1 LGLELG
7 LAMGCCGS
15 LDKESAERLTAVEQ
29 EAKQFE
35 SATGSDGLTEIGKCA
50 KELRDVFEDAVVQK
64 GNMTIAGRVEDL
76 SDVLVRNLT
85 SRITVELLKP
95 GAAEYKP
102 VTDRIMAI
110 ASDLDAVRA
119 TKATKLVQNQLDRQ
133 LQTITAAQ
141 EKAVD
146 PLITKIK
153 GLHERLKQPG
163 QEKKAAAGTKEI
175 LDLAAQAQ
183 SLAPEVKGVAKS
195 LLEQLVGH
203 AVWLLEVDAW
213 AISAEGCEEVLSLAK
228 RIDEMA
234 TKLTTTLGATWDPP
248 ITPQVE
254 GIRDD
259 RAKAA
264 CAQLLAEAE
273 KQLKSDNG
281 GAAYDCLQALLPWW
295 PLLKSHS
302 LEIVGLFSKMQT
314 YASEAFLQ
322 ATAEG
327 QTSTAEEIRGF
338 AVQFDELRGKFQ
350 GLPPVASGRP
360 LGEVLETGEAR
371 VQASK
376 ALQSIN
382 AEIAKEKDD
391 DDTTNLS
398 LATTIQALESLV
410 VAWPTATSSDAEELE
425 KKMLSSCAALEA
437 WTFEAV
443 TKGPVNQVT
452 GLLQFAAEYDGR
464 RAKLPPEPAE
474 ALRPRLASEAA
485 TRFLQQA
492 DQELAKTSGMRANLL
507 LESLKAAAAAIPGES
522 GSPEARTVLL
532 RVMAATQDRLLASF
546 ADVLTADGENEK
558 KEVML
563 LKFAESADEVQKAC
577 SIDGMSLVEA
587 MKQKRVETTEELTSR
602 LDDQLSAGL
611 SSVTDLCA
619 LARLCKKLQSTET
632 QHFQRAAAVAEKF
645 RQVAA
650 SQPSVA
656 KEALQGIDGVLQ
668 ALQDLGC
675 TTDGFRDDLVS
686 QASRS
691 HLAAAQG
698 ERNPDALGRELQG
711 LEEICRQNTVPP
723 AVVEEIQKLVDEL
736 PKVMPVMMKEATKS
750 GAAAVLD
757 TGAVAEKLA
766 VAVSRAEVGSA
777 LLSTLASAQKA
788 VSSLELASAELQ
800 KSAGM
805 NPRTVVGILKELPPQ
820 LQPLLDCPA
829 YVQST
834 DEVVQQ
840 FKGKLQDACSKA
852 QEAEA
857 SVREK
862 KVAALLQLAK
872 EGDAAQQALAELPGS
887 PFKVDSFAV
896 VILGFAAQKSLEAVE
911 AELSKEKGMNPKAV
925 LAGLQAVTKELSD
938 LDPESSA
945 TVALRSRAAESCEKV
960 TTRMIESLED
970 AVQASNEAKQK
981 ALLSFAKEFDTACSG
996 LTGSSLE
1003 AELQTRA
1010 RV

>member
-1 LGLELG
+1 
-7 LAMGCCGS
+7 M
-15 LDKESAERLTAVEQ
+15 EQ

-183 SLAPEVKGVAKS
+183 SLAPEVKGVAKP

-492 DQELAKTSGMRANLL
+492 DQARTLGPGPDS
-507 LESLKAAAAAIPGES
+507 KAAIGPI
-522 GSPEARTVLL
+522 ARY
-532 RVMAATQDRLLASF
+532 
-546 ADVLTADGENEK
+546 E
-558 KEVML
+558 
-563 LKFAESADEVQKAC
+563 
-577 SIDGMSLVEA
+577 
-587 MKQKRVETTEELTSR
+587 
-602 LDDQLSAGL
+602 
-611 SSVTDLCA
+611 
-619 LARLCKKLQSTET
+619 
-632 QHFQRAAAVAEKF
+632 
-645 RQVAA
+645 
-650 SQPSVA
+650 
-656 KEALQGIDGVLQ
+656 
-668 ALQDLGC
+668 
-675 TTDGFRDDLVS
+675 
-686 QASRS
+686 
-691 HLAAAQG
+691 
-698 ERNPDALGRELQG
+698 
-711 LEEICRQNTVPP
+711 
-723 AVVEEIQKLVDEL
+723 
-736 PKVMPVMMKEATKS
+736 
-750 GAAAVLD
+750 
-757 TGAVAEKLA
+757 
-766 VAVSRAEVGSA
+766 
-777 LLSTLASAQKA
+777 
-788 VSSLELASAELQ
+788 
-800 KSAGM
+800 
-805 NPRTVVGILKELPPQ
+805 
-820 LQPLLDCPA
+820 
-829 YVQST
+829 
-834 DEVVQQ
+834 
-840 FKGKLQDACSKA
+840 
-852 QEAEA
+852 
-857 SVREK
+857 
-862 KVAALLQLAK
+862 
-872 EGDAAQQALAELPGS
+872 
-887 PFKVDSFAV
+887 
-896 VILGFAAQKSLEAVE
+896 
-911 AELSKEKGMNPKAV
+911 
-925 LAGLQAVTKELSD
+925 
-938 LDPESSA
+938 
-945 TVALRSRAAESCEKV
+945 
-960 TTRMIESLED
+960 
-970 AVQASNEAKQK
+970 
-981 ALLSFAKEFDTACSG
+981 
-996 LTGSSLE
+996 
-1003 AELQTRA
+1003 
-1010 RV
+1010 